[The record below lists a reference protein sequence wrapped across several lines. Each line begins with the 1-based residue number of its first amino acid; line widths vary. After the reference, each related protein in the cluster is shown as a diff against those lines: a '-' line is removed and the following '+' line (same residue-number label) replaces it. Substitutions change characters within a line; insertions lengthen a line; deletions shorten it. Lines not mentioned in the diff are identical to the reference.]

1 MLRRLGIKLGLTWKL
16 FTVMGGAI
24 VLLAVGLTMLLLD
37 GEEVTIGSVL
47 ERQTKQQTAMLELQK
62 EAFSGIEE
70 KQVTAAEASLG
81 TKLSAIA
88 QLIAKMSGSAI
99 ASYDFDAINEYC
111 QDACQD
117 VDVLLCYV
125 TDDSGEPITTFSNSE
140 DETLKSLIGED
151 SDDLAAT
158 IEVLEGNSHIVR
170 QAEEMND
177 EEGEPIG
184 QVVLLANNQSVKRQ
198 SAETKADFAK
208 LLQQVDD
215 NAQSLAL
222 ESRKAV
228 DADLEEAV
236 WMAVKA
242 GSIGALVALVVLFFV
257 LRQNIKPLR
266 RVTSMIKDIAQGE
279 GDLTKRLVVQ
289 SSDEIGELAGWFNTF
304 VEKLHAIIKDLKQT
318 ADTLTEASLGVSNT
332 ATELASGAEETTHQS
347 STVAGAAQGMAQNM
361 NDMAASTENMK
372 SSAQSISTA
381 VEQMTA
387 GIGEIA
393 ENAERASNV
402 AGDASRLA
410 QSSNQTIGHLGE
422 AADEIGKVVETI
434 EGIANQTN
442 LLALNATIEAARAGT
457 AGKGFAVVANEVK
470 ELARQTAEATE
481 GIRLKI
487 EGIQASSSDAV
498 DSIGQISEVI
508 EMVNDVSQTIA
519 SAVEQQNTT
528 AKDIATNI
536 AETSDMAERVS
547 VGVADSAATS
557 QEITSNITSV
567 DEAAR
572 QTAQGAS
579 QAQTA
584 GSELSRMAEQLQGLV
599 GQFKV

>member
-37 GEEVTIGSVL
+37 GEEVTINSVL
-47 ERQTKQQTAMLELQK
+47 ERQTKQQAAMLELQK
-62 EAFSGIEE
+62 EAFTGIEE
-70 KQVTAAEASLG
+70 KQVTAAEASLS

-88 QLIAKMSGSAI
+88 QLIAKMSSSAI

-117 VDVLLCYV
+117 ADVLLCYV

-158 IEVLEGNSHIVR
+158 IEVLEGNSNIVR
-170 QAEEMND
+170 QSEEMKD
-177 EEGEPIG
+177 EDGEPIG

-266 RVTSMIKDIAQGE
+266 RVTSMI
-279 GDLTKRLVVQ
+279 
-289 SSDEIGELAGWFNTF
+289 
-304 VEKLHAIIKDLKQT
+304 
-318 ADTLTEASLGVSNT
+318 
-332 ATELASGAEETTHQS
+332 
-347 STVAGAAQGMAQNM
+347 
-361 NDMAASTENMK
+361 
-372 SSAQSISTA
+372 
-381 VEQMTA
+381 
-387 GIGEIA
+387 
-393 ENAERASNV
+393 
-402 AGDASRLA
+402 
-410 QSSNQTIGHLGE
+410 
-422 AADEIGKVVETI
+422 
-434 EGIANQTN
+434 
-442 LLALNATIEAARAGT
+442 
-457 AGKGFAVVANEVK
+457 
-470 ELARQTAEATE
+470 
-481 GIRLKI
+481 
-487 EGIQASSSDAV
+487 
-498 DSIGQISEVI
+498 
-508 EMVNDVSQTIA
+508 
-519 SAVEQQNTT
+519 
-528 AKDIATNI
+528 
-536 AETSDMAERVS
+536 
-547 VGVADSAATS
+547 
-557 QEITSNITSV
+557 
-567 DEAAR
+567 
-572 QTAQGAS
+572 
-579 QAQTA
+579 
-584 GSELSRMAEQLQGLV
+584 
-599 GQFKV
+599 